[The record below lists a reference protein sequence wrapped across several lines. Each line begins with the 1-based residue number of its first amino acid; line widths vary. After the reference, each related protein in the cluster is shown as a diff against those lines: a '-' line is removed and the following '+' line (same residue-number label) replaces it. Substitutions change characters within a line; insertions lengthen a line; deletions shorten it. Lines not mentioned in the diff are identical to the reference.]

1 MLLNLRPASILL
13 CWTEVDMR
21 GGVQVLRVAEL
32 HVSARVSVQVLRVAE
47 LAAGQHIAML
57 D

>member
-1 MLLNLRPASILL
+1 MNS
-13 CWTEVDMR
+13 EVDTR
-21 GGVQVLRVAEL
+21 GRPGSNGVAEL
-32 HVSARVSVQVLRVAE
+32 SVSACVGVQVLRVAE